1 MLLLTGIKDNFTT
14 HIFTSFAL
22 IVLEAVIF
30 MSIKTRLSIKILLVV
45 LVAFLSLGVC
55 LSFSNAKAETPINN
69 QVVENLASSQTTF
82 SAQSSNNESSNS
94 TTERESYLDEALL
107 KDATFIIVLGAITV
121 VAVLSFGIFWF
132 NLKKKH

>member
-1 MLLLTGIKDNFTT
+1 
-14 HIFTSFAL
+14 
-22 IVLEAVIF
+22 

-55 LSFSNAKAETPINN
+55 LSFSNAKAETPVNN
-69 QVVENLASSQTTF
+69 QVVENLESSQTTF

-132 NLKKKH
+132 NLNKKN